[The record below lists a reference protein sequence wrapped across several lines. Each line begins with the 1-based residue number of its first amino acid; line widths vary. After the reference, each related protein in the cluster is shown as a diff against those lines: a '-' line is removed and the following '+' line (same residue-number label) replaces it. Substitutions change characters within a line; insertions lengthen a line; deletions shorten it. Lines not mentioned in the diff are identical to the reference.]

1 MFENTCNYIQTLL
14 DKYQAEQDLEFEMR
28 LGKMNRDFFDTNVG
42 KTSYE
47 KIIQGLRQYPDWE
60 RVHTS
65 NTSVYYK
72 PDQHLR
78 VHIDNETNEMTAD
91 VKNRL
96 HNHDVALNGETF
108 DVRFSLSHEKKI
120 NYELG
125 EEEVMDFVRVKQRHS
140 FVRKNLS
147 IDLTIVTGDPDDIDN
162 EELERYE
169 VELEVLDVKNIRTYE
184 QLYNLIYKVKCILNL
199 LK

>member
-1 MFENTCNYIQTLL
+1 
-14 DKYQAEQDLEFEMR
+14 
-28 LGKMNRDFFDTNVG
+28 
-42 KTSYE
+42 
-47 KIIQGLRQYPDWE
+47 
-60 RVHTS
+60 
-65 NTSVYYK
+65 
-72 PDQHLR
+72 
-78 VHIDNETNEMTAD
+78 
-91 VKNRL
+91 
-96 HNHDVALNGETF
+96 
-108 DVRFSLSHEKKI
+108 
-120 NYELG
+120 
-125 EEEVMDFVRVKQRHS
+125 MDFVRVKQRHS

>member
-28 LGKMNRDFFDTNVG
+28 LGKMNRDYFDTNVG

-47 KIIQGLRQYPDWE
+47 KVLQGLRQYPDWE
-60 RVHTS
+60 GVHTS

-72 PDQHLR
+72 PDQNLR

-96 HNHDVALNGETF
+96 HNHDVVLNDETF

-120 NYELG
+120 HYELG

-169 VELEVLDVKNIRTYE
+169 VELEVLDVKNIRTYK